1 MLTVVTEANR
11 VQRGTGQWTVPELP
25 DLRKVFTEE
34 ELDLEGG
41 LGFTGHGVGG
51 GWRWWRW

>member
-51 GWRWWRW
+51 GW